1 VNYSKKIPKGLMP
14 LKIQTK
20 IKSCLLPEFVI
31 QYPFDILICGK
42 MNVSPFYLFCHPKIF
57 ANFFSSGMVDLSIYK
72 V

>member
-42 MNVSPFYLFCHPKIF
+42 MNVAPFYLFCHPKIF
-57 ANFFSSGMVDLSIYK
+57 ANFFSSGRVDLSIYK